1 MHIISKFFDERK
13 RKRIEEYLGF
23 CRKIKALNEMYK
35 TVEKN
40 CEE

>member
-1 MHIISKFFDERK
+1 MKEK
-13 RKRIEEYLGF
+13 EKRIEEYLSF